1 MDTQKNYQEQII
13 DNPNDLEH
21 DKPSKSRFL
30 FVLFFLGF
38 FIFCWS
44 GCYNLWEHKFQKND
58 GVAVPENT
66 LYEPKYK

>member
-1 MDTQKNYQEQII
+1 MDTQHNYIEQET
-13 DNPNDLEH
+13 DNFNDIEH
-21 DKPSKSRFL
+21 DQPTKSRFM

-44 GCYNLWEHKFQKND
+44 GCYNLYEHKFQKND
-58 GVAVPENT
+58 NMTIPENT